1 MSSIFYRRIN
11 YRIRKFIEDN
21 MLFISIFETFLNF
34 LIVFDWFL
42 ANFGPTGLVMIKL
55 KRILISFR
63 SGIRSDLFCVFRS
76 NRSQGVITRMEVE
89 VHNHPLHNENIGFYI
104 FRIKKKIRE
113 IEINNW
119 PISYERLIM
128 WSYITWSIL

>member
-1 MSSIFYRRIN
+1 MKIITLFESVF
-11 YRIRKFIEDN
+11 EDN
-21 MLFISIFETFLNF
+21 FEFLTD
-34 LIVFDWFL
+34 LCGILRPVM
-42 ANFGPTGLVMIKL
+42 VMIKM

-113 IEINNW
+113 IEINN
-119 PISYERLIM
+119 
-128 WSYITWSIL
+128 